1 MSIIENISYNISN
14 KIGNKANKTQDEIEI
29 INYGLFMT
37 LHTLTGI
44 IITIIIGILIGKLA
58 EMLTITLVA
67 SSTKRYS
74 GGVHATS
81 PSRCIIIGIIT
92 TIMVVYVSILLGN
105 YTDINFLIIFTLI
118 VISTCNYIFYN
129 KAPVGSKNKPLKKES
144 TRKKLRKKLFVV
156 LSFYQIVLALA
167 ILLLFFDKLDSNFI
181 KYIYCIELGILL
193 QCTAI
198 TKLGE
203 SIILK
208 LDSILTYN

>member
-1 MSIIENISYNISN
+1 
-14 KIGNKANKTQDEIEI
+14 
-29 INYGLFMT
+29 MT

-44 IITIIIGILIGKLA
+44 IITIIIGILIGKLP

-67 SSTKRYS
+67 SSTKRCS

-92 TIMVVYVSILLGN
+92 TVIMLYAGILLGD
-105 YTDINFLIIFTLI
+105 YTDINFLIIFTVAVLTI
-118 VISTCNYIFYN
+118 CNYIFYN
-129 KAPVGSKNKPLKKES
+129 KAPVGTKNKPLKKES
-144 TRKKLRKKLFVV
+144 TRKKLRKKLFMT
-156 LSFYQIVLALA
+156 LSFYQLVLALA
-167 ILLLFFDKLDSNFI
+167 ILLLLFNKLDSNFI

-193 QCTAI
+193 QCIAI